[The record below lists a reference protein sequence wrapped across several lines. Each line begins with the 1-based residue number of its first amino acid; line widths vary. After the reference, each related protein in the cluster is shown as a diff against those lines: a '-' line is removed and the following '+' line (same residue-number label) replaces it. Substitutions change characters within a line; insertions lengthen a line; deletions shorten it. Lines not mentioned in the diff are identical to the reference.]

1 MRRMGRMARALAVAT
16 CVALVGLQGTAPVE
30 AQRGRPTGLGGGPWT
45 YATGNMAYRAVV
57 MTTGL
62 VKPWSMAFLPDG
74 AILVTEL
81 GGRLRMIRNGV
92 LDPTPVAGVP
102 VAYAVRLVGLMDIA
116 LHPAFAQNGW
126 VYLSYSKQGPDLK
139 PDAVPLATRVPTA
152 TQRGG
157 TGKTATNAVWRA
169 RWDGRALV
177 EGKDIFVADNWI
189 DDSISLTHAS
199 RLVFGRDGKLYV
211 GIGAPNAPAAS
222 GKYAA
227 SRGGRAQDPNS
238 HGGKFLRLND
248 DGTVPRDNPF
258 VGRAGYK
265 PEIYTMGHRNML
277 GVALHPGTGAIWE
290 HENGPADGDE
300 INVLKAGANYGWP
313 LVGYGR
319 DYSGDFIG
327 GPGAI
332 GEAAGRKDADITYV
346 PGMEPALTFWAPTV
360 APSGMTFYTGDKLPR
375 WKGSLFVGVMKNQRV
390 ERFSFNDKGFLSR
403 PEWLV
408 EDVKQ
413 RIRDVREGPDGLLY
427 LLTDEVAGALIRIE
441 PTTTGTASAR

>member
-1 MRRMGRMARALAVAT
+1 MRGIVGIARGVTACA
-16 CVALVGLQGTAPVE
+16 CVALAGWQGAVPAH
-30 AQRGRPTGLGGGPWT
+30 AQRGRPTGLGDGPWA
-45 YATGNMAYRAVV
+45 YATGDMSYRAVV
-57 MTTGL
+57 MTKGL

-74 AILVTEL
+74 RILVTEL
-81 GGRLRMIRNGV
+81 GGRLRIIRNGE
-92 LDPTPVAGVP
+92 LDPAPVNGAP
-102 VAYAVRLVGLMDIA
+102 VAYAVRLVGLMDIV
-116 LHPAFAQNGW
+116 LHPDFARNGW
-126 VYLSYSKQGPDLK
+126 VYLSYTKQGPDLK
-139 PDAVPLATRVPTA
+139 PGTEPLATRVPTA
-152 TQRGG
+152 AQQGG
-157 TGKTATNAVWRA
+157 TGKTATNPVWRA
-169 RWDGRALV
+169 RWNGTALV
-177 EGKDIFVADNWI
+177 EGTDIFVADNWI

-222 GKYAA
+222 GRLAA
-227 SRGGRAQDPNS
+227 SRGGRAQDPSS

-248 DGTVPRDNPF
+248 DGSVPRDNPF

-277 GVALHPGTGAIWE
+277 GVAMHPGTGAIWE

-332 GEAAGRKDADITYV
+332 GEAAGRKDASITYL
-346 PGMEPALTFWAPTV
+346 PGMEPAITFWAPTV
-360 APSGMTFYTGDKLPR
+360 APSGMTFYTGTALPR
-375 WKGSLFVGVMKNQRV
+375 WTGSLFVGVMKNQRV
-390 ERFSFNDKGFLSR
+390 ERFSFNAKGFLSR
-403 PEWLV
+403 PEWLL
-408 EDVKQ
+408 EDLKQ

-427 LLTDEVAGALIRIE
+427 LLTDDVAGALIRVE
-441 PTTTGTASAR
+441 PAPRDATRGR